1 MSKVSPLEIEGLRLL
16 DSTLNKDNRGQ
27 LAKILEN
34 SNSSTGTSF
43 GDINSL
49 LIANNTH
56 AGTIRGMHFQAHP
69 FVEKKFVACLRGKIL
84 DVVVDLRCGSNTYGC
99 WAAIELSD
107 ETLNSLVLP
116 EGVAHGYQT
125 LTSNTSIIYA
135 VTPEY
140 SLENS
145 YSLRFDD
152 KSVGIDWPLL
162 VSQISKRDEH
172 GISLDQATKLINSL

>member
-1 MSKVSPLEIEGLRLL
+1 MSKVDPLEMEGIRLL
-16 DSTLNKDNRGQ
+16 NSTLSNDNRGQ
-27 LAKILEN
+27 LAKVLEN
-34 SNSSTGTSF
+34 SNSSDGTNF

-56 AGTIRGMHFQAHP
+56 TGTIRGMHFQARP

-84 DVVVDLRCGSNTYGC
+84 DVVVDLRLWSKTYGC
-99 WAAIELSD
+99 WAAVELSG

-135 VTPEY
+135 VSPEY
-140 SLENS
+140 SAEDS

-152 KSVGIDWPLL
+152 ESVGIEWPLL

-172 GISLDQATKLINSL
+172 GISLQQATKLINSP